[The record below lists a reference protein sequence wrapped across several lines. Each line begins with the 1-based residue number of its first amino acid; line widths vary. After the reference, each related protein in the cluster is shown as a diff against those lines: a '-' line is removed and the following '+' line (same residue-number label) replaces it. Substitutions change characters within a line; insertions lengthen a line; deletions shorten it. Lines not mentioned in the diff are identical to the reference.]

1 MFWSKVETRG
11 GRPNEQVNRIK
22 TITRICKNHIF
33 KRRHAAAL
41 PQFFTYTVSQLHST
55 HRGGSWSTDIQDGAC
70 QRSTLRSS
78 LSQVTSFFFSFLL
91 PNHTKVHCDRGTLLW
106 LRERSDVGLSDPSS
120 LESFPELAGYADS
133 TLSRPLTGSPPG
145 WGKDTWWGTNTYIA
159 YRTVSLS
166 CRRLFLFFSFL
177 QICSQC

>member
-1 MFWSKVETRG
+1 ML
-11 GRPNEQVNRIK
+11 
-22 TITRICKNHIF
+22 
-33 KRRHAAAL
+33 RRCL
-41 PQFFTYTVSQLHST
+41 S
-55 HRGGSWSTDIQDGAC
+55 
-70 QRSTLRSS
+70 SS
-78 LSQVTSFFFSFLL
+78 LTLFHSFTPHTEVVPGALISKMAPARGRRCGALWVKLLLFFSFLL

-145 WGKDTWWGTNTYIA
+145 WGKDTRWGTNTYIA

>member
-106 LRERSDVGLSDPSS
+106 LRERSDVGLWPV
-120 LESFPELAGYADS
+120 LAGI
-133 TLSRPLTGSPPG
+133 LSWAS
-145 WGKDTWWGTNTYIA
+145 
-159 YRTVSLS
+159 
-166 CRRLFLFFSFL
+166 RLCWLNAKPTTDREPSWL
-177 QICSQC
+177 GEGHLMRH

>member
-78 LSQVTSFFFSFLL
+78 LSQVTSFFFFFSSSE
-91 PNHTKVHCDRGTLLW
+91 PHK
-106 LRERSDVGLSDPSS
+106 SS
-120 LESFPELAGYADS
+120 LWPRDLIVTERAQRCWTVWPVLAGIPSWA
-133 TLSRPLTGSPPG
+133 SRLCWLNAKPTTDREPSWLGEGHPM
-145 WGKDTWWGTNTYIA
+145 
-159 YRTVSLS
+159 RH
-166 CRRLFLFFSFL
+166 
-177 QICSQC
+177 